1 MKKKEEEVTSNNNNN
16 KQNIHITSA
25 QILYSRCLA
34 KLIDLNK
41 YPDCAKLG

>member
-16 KQNIHITSA
+16 NKKQNIHITSA

-41 YPDCAKLG
+41 YHDCA